1 MKTAKTN
8 TARKANTD
16 TARTARIARATRT
29 TRAMNTASESRVK
42 RTAEAIARMR
52 ERTDNGH
59 GISPYVIGE
68 RIDAREVGRCTLT
81 ALNDAKSFC
90 KFKSGVYTGKDT
102 DGQTRTD
109 SVQARRLTPYVRED
123 GEIDYSVNDNTDG
136 KKWDGAS
143 TIRQFMQA
151 LERVCDRL
159 YYTIS
164 DRGLYEE
171 IVTVKDETNSLTVDK
186 REDSDTY
193 GDYIIRK
200 CVSSKLISTYDSG
213 LKQYA
218 EDVIHNALAK
228 LLEYDGK
235 EYSKEIQKELRKD
248 IENYLY
254 KVVFRDKERGD
265 IAMNDYTEDYISSI
279 AVDVDSV
286 IDNDLGYTFKRIL
299 RSLKLTAKEKL
310 IVERLSHGDT
320 RDNICEDLKVSSKT
334 ISALK
339 NRLAKAFCED
349 RSMRYNLTRG
359 KYARTD
365 GISAVVEKMTK
376 TDTDGA
382 ENRRPHG
389 KRGNDTLGD
398 ILTEISAYADAE

>member
-16 TARTARIARATRT
+16 TART
-29 TRAMNTASESRVK
+29 TRAMSKANETRVK

-90 KFKSGVYTGKDT
+90 KFKAGVYTGKDT

-109 SVQARRLTPYVRED
+109 SVQARRLTPCVRED
-123 GEIDYSVNDNTDG
+123 GVLDYTVNDNTDG

-143 TIRQFMQA
+143 TIKQFMQA

-159 YYTIS
+159 YFTIS

-200 CVSSKLISTYDSG
+200 CVSSKLVTNYDSG

-218 EDVIHNALAK
+218 EDVIENALTK
-228 LLEYDGK
+228 LLEYDGE
-235 EYSKEIQKELRKD
+235 EYTVSIQKELRKD
-248 IENYLY
+248 IEKYLY
-254 KVVFRDKERGD
+254 KTVIRDKERGD
-265 IAMNDYTEDYISSI
+265 IALDDYTEDYISSI

-320 RDNICEDLKVSSKT
+320 RDNICEDLK
-334 ISALK
+334 ISHRVYDTLK
-339 NRLAKAFCED
+339 KRLAKAFCED
-349 RSMRYNLTRG
+349 KSMRYNLTRG

-365 GISAVVEKMTK
+365 GVSAVVEKMAK
-376 TDTDGA
+376 
-382 ENRRPHG
+382 
-389 KRGNDTLGD
+389 
-398 ILTEISAYADAE
+398 